1 MKTACSLAL
10 SVELARSWWF
20 SCWQGGQV
28 AGVSVA
34 AADAADERFTLEF
47 QVASGSWQRELLS
60 SCHSTRFE
68 DAVPVR
74 PFRFEKGL
82 RSFAGWWYFA
92 TTATHVG
99 FESWLERD
107 HLMLMD
113 FDPDVVAVAS
123 QPFWLR
129 WRDGKDR
136 SRRHAPDFFAR
147 RADGTAVV
155 IDVRPDDRVPAR
167 DAETFT
173 VTAHACEA
181 AGWEYRRAGDL
192 DPVLVANVRWLSRYR
207 HRRCLV
213 PGIAAVLLDAFAGG
227 RGLFEG
233 AELAGDRLRVLPV
246 LFHLMWQRQLAADLT
261 VPLGMSTVVREG
273 GAR

>member
-1 MKTACSLAL
+1 MTGAA
-10 SVELARSWWF
+10 
-20 SCWQGGQV
+20 
-28 AGVSVA
+28 VA
-34 AADAADERFTLEF
+34 AADAACERFELEF
-47 QVASGSWQRELLS
+47 QVAGGSWRLEPLS
-60 SCHSTRFE
+60 SCVGTRLE
-68 DAVPVR
+68 EALPAR

-92 TTATHVG
+92 TTGAHVG

-113 FDPDVVAVAS
+113 FDPDVRAVSS

-129 WRDGKDR
+129 WRDGDGR
-136 SRRHAPDFFAR
+136 SRRHVPDFFAR
-147 RADGTAVV
+147 EADGTGVV
-155 IDVRPDDRVPAR
+155 VDVRPDDRIPAR
-167 DAETFT
+167 DAETFAM
-173 VTAHACEA
+173 TAQACEA
-181 AGWEYRRAGDL
+181 AGWEYLRAGDL

-213 PGIAAVLLDAFAGG
+213 PEVAGVLLEAFAGG

-246 LFHLMWQRQLAADLT
+246 LFHLVWQRQLAADLT
-261 VPLGMSTVVREG
+261 VPLGTSTVVHCG
-273 GAR
+273 GSW